1 MLTLVYGWSK
11 MAVPKKKLS
20 KSRRGMRRS
29 HDGLTAANVI
39 YCPYC
44 GQPTI
49 AHNVCKFCGT
59 YAGKD
64 TRSKVVASSQ
74 PSAE

>member
-1 MLTLVYGWSK
+1 
-11 MAVPKKKLS
+11 
-20 KSRRGMRRS
+20 MRRS
-29 HDGLTAANVI
+29 HDALKAANVI

>member
-1 MLTLVYGWSK
+1 

-49 AHNVCKFCGT
+49 AHHVCKFCGT

-64 TRSKVVASSQ
+64 TKSKVVSSSQ

>member
-1 MLTLVYGWSK
+1 

-29 HDGLTAANVI
+29 HDALKPVNVI
-39 YCPYC
+39 YCNYC

-49 AHNVCKFCGT
+49 THSICKFCGK
-59 YAGKD
+59 YS
-64 TRSKVVASSQ
+64 SKVASTC
-74 PSAE
+74 AKN

>member
-1 MLTLVYGWSK
+1 

-29 HDGLTAANVI
+29 HDGLKAANVI

-44 GQPTI
+44 GQSTI
-49 AHNVCKFCGT
+49 AHNVCRSCGT

-64 TRSKVVASSQ
+64 TKSKTVSSQ
-74 PSAE
+74 PSSN